1 MKKLIP
7 YDRWIFYN
15 VLISMSLQILSSQ
28 RLLLFRMVGGRFAET
43 TMCRAEIIQANFFDC
58 FYLSEVSFLKSNVVA
73 PFKYN

>member
-15 VLISMSLQILSSQ
+15 VLISMSLQFLSGQS
-28 RLLLFRMVGGRFAET
+28 LLLFHLIGGRFAET
-43 TMCRAEIIQANFFDC
+43 TMCRAEIIQANFLL
-58 FYLSEVSFLKSNVVA
+58 FYLSEVSFFKSNNVA

>member
-1 MKKLIP
+1 
-7 YDRWIFYN
+7 
-15 VLISMSLQILSSQ
+15 MSLQFLSGQS
-28 RLLLFRMVGGRFAET
+28 LLLFHLIGGRFAET